1 MIDISFIVPYESMK
15 YVVEDIFREHPDRA
29 EIQANIL
36 TKTVEEIKKED
47 LENADIVIARGYSA
61 NRVRAT
67 NVPVLPISVTGFDI
81 TVALNACIQ
90 KFNPKKI
97 AVIGPLNTVYGI
109 EEIESV
115 FPCEIQSYQ
124 VSDPLDLEETI
135 LKAQR
140 EGSTAIIAGKSGTS
154 IASRLGID
162 STMILSGRKTVL
174 QSIDEAIRTVRLM
187 RQERERTDR
196 FKGIMDYSFEG
207 ILSVNTQGVIT
218 TANNYARKV
227 LDGLEDEPEEVRLKD
242 VLPQLDIQSVLE
254 GRSKILGELVQIQKN
269 LYTFNC
275 VCAGD
280 TGAVVTFTNISK
292 IQELEG
298 QIRTKL
304 HKKGLV
310 AKYQFKDIIGGE
322 SRLVETV
329 KMAKKFSRVE
339 SNIFIY
345 GETGT
350 GKELFAQSIHNAS
363 VRREQPFVAINCAAL
378 ADNLLESELFG
389 YVDGAFTGASKGGK
403 PGLFE
408 LAHRGTVFLD
418 EIGDISPSLQSKL
431 LRVLQEREIMR
442 LGHDQVIPIDIKI
455 ISASNKNLRDLVDRG
470 EFREDLFYRLNVL
483 KLKLPPLRERPN
495 DIVELA
501 EFFIKV
507 NRKKF
512 GTESISL
519 TEESKA
525 LIKSYPWPGNVR
537 ELENFCE
544 RLCVLLDDGIADV
557 QDVRLCLEESVRLD
571 EGPVVPNNLSSAAF
585 VSEKEILIQTLEAS
599 RNKREAA
606 QKLGIDPSTL
616 WRKMKKHGLE

>member
-512 GTESISL
+512 GTESILL